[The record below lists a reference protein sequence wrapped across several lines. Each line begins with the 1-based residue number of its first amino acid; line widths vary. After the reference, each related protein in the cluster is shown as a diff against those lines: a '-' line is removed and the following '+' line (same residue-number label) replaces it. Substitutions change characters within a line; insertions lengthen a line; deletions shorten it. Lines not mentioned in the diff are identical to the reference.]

1 MQQTVK
7 QLLALVEEYTDKFS
21 NIPDTE
27 FAQKPASGKWSK
39 KEITGHLV
47 DSAQNNIQRFV
58 RAQYI
63 NRPHIVYHQ
72 DEWVAEQNYQH
83 YNKHDLIELWALLNK
98 HICVILANMPQE
110 AYGLEVNVG
119 KEQEKLVTLQFLAED
134 YIVHHLHHINQI
146 FSNYHE

>member
-21 NIPDTE
+21 KIPDTE

-83 YNKHDLIELWALLNK
+83 YNTHDLIELWALLNK